1 MKTLG
6 SFKRVTWLLIFLL
19 LWGTAP
25 ATAGLF
31 DSLSNEKERQIGEEF
46 FLELQSTYPISTDP
60 FISCYINRLGH
71 KLEAQ
76 QPPHAFQI
84 PLLRPGRTDLE
95 CLCRARGIRIRAQ
108 RSYPPDGSGRGI
120 GRNHGP

>member
-46 FLELQSTYPISTDP
+46 FLELQSAYPISTDP
-60 FISCYINRLGH
+60 YISSYVNHLGH

-76 QPPHAFQI
+76 QPPTPLNTAFTSSTN
-84 PLLRPGRTDLE
+84 RP
-95 CLCRARGIRIRAQ
+95 
-108 RSYPPDGSGRGI
+108 
-120 GRNHGP
+120 